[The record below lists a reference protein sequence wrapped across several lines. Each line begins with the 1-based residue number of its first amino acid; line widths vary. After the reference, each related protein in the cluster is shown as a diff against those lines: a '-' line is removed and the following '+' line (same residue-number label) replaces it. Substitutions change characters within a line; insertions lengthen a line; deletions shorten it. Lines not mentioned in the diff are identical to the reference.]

1 MSAHVV
7 SILCVD
13 DNVQVGASLERWFRR
28 LSDFRWA
35 GFVHG
40 VETVEEVVDR
50 VKPDIVLMDLDM
62 PGEDSVNVVARLTAR
77 TPPVRV
83 AMLSAHLR
91 PDDIRRSMQAGAA
104 GYISKDQSPDA
115 IAAEVMRVAAGAVV
129 LSPEAEAALR
139 DNPPMA

>member
-1 MSAHVV
+1 MSTHV

-13 DNVQVGASLERWFRR
+13 DNAQVGASLERWFRR
-28 LSDFRWA
+28 LSDFQWV
-35 GFVHG
+35 GFVPG

-62 PGEDSVNVVARLTAR
+62 PGEDSVAVVARLTAR

-91 PDDIRRSMQAGAA
+91 PDDIRRSMRAGAA
-104 GYISKDQSPDA
+104 GYLSKDQSPDK
-115 IAAEVMRVAAGAVV
+115 IAAEVMRVAEGAVV
-129 LSPEAEAALR
+129 LSPDAEAALR
-139 DNPPMA
+139 DNPPVA